1 MNLKDTR
8 NVVSDASE
16 WGNATPTQG
25 GKSVLG
31 RRNVGAVSLESDGA
45 RFFDVFIVGGLL

>member
-1 MNLKDTR
+1 MGECDT
-8 NVVSDASE
+8 NK
-16 WGNATPTQG
+16 G